1 MHGEGGGDRGG
12 HAARAAAAGEA
23 RASARRGRRGHQ
35 PADGGGAR
43 AGAPVCFVQHDGGA
57 DDDVVPGTPGWRLHA
72 ELTCADADW
81 RIRKRAS
88 DAFHGTPLAAQLAAH
103 GVDAVVICGYASE
116 FCVDSAARRAA
127 LLGYRTTVVSD
138 LHTTN
143 DRAHL
148 SAVQIVAHHNFIWS
162 HCSFSGNGV
171 APRPLDEVIAAE
183 FA

>member
-1 MHGEGGGDRGG
+1 MARAAVIVVDMQRGLLQRAKPAHRLDEVVAG
-12 HAARAAAAGEA
+12 INRLTAAARA
-23 RASARRGRRGHQ
+23 
-35 PADGGGAR
+35 

-148 SAVQIVAHHNFIWS
+148 SAAQIVAHHNFIWS

-183 FA
+183 LA